1 MSLSC
6 WVWASGLADN
16 GVRVTD
22 YEVIVGVD
30 ADSGSGVF
38 NVISDSSKLFQI
50 TLLLDG
56 TIILCNLLL

>member
-1 MSLSC
+1 M
-6 WVWASGLADN
+6 
-16 GVRVTD
+16 RVTD

-38 NVISDSSKLFQI
+38 NVISGSSKLFQI

-56 TIILCNLLL
+56 TIILCKLLR